1 MQLVFD
7 SIVPVRARRSDPST
21 SQRAAVNAA
30 TFANSHS
37 GRILHALRLHG
48 QRTTHEIAQITGL
61 TVVQVDRRKKELER
75 AGLIRVVSEVG
86 KFSTLEA
93 LTS

>member
-7 SIVPVRARRSDPST
+7 SIVPVRARRADPAPSK
-21 SQRAAVNAA
+21 RAAVNAA
-30 TFANSHS
+30 KFADSHA
-37 GRILHALRLHG
+37 GRILHALRLQG
-48 QRTTHEIAQITGL
+48 QMTTHQIAQCTGL